1 MKLLKTIMRN
11 AAFGMQKCKAF
22 DEVNGAKRHFALHS
36 FSIQH
41 SAFIIGLVTLFI
53 FFSSCSNDD
62 FDKRTVIPEAEWKQE
77 NRLAFDVD
85 INDTISPYEFGIGL
99 RHLENYRY
107 SNLFVFLHT
116 TMPNG
121 NHTHDTIECTL
132 ATPEGKWI
140 GKSSGSMRD
149 LTVPLNEN
157 LLFPLSGTY
166 HFEIE
171 QAMREP
177 VLKGIS
183 DIGLYID
190 KQ

>member
-1 MKLLKTIMRN
+1 MKKIMRN
-11 AAFGMQKCKAF
+11 AECGMWNDVKQHMALPSFG
-22 DEVNGAKRHFALHS
+22 
-36 FSIQH
+36 IQH
-41 SAFIIGLVTLFI
+41 SAFLIGLTTIILLFT
-53 FFSSCSNDD
+53 SCTNDT
-62 FDKRTVIPEAEWKQE
+62 FNQRTVIPEAEWHQE
-77 NRLAFDVD
+77 NRIAFDAD
-85 INDTISPYEFGIGL
+85 INDTINGYVFGIGL

-116 TMPNG
+116 RMPNG
-121 NHTHDTIECTL
+121 NVTHDTIECTL
-132 ATPEGKWI
+132 ATPEGRWI

-149 LTVPLNEN
+149 LSVPLNQN
-157 LLFPLSGTY
+157 LRFPLMGTY

-183 DIGLYID
+183 DIGLFIE